1 MTIYINPG
9 EGLLE
14 KAAAPSERTVNWD
27 VHLTQLAESFMQ
39 DMDNFIGHRVFP
51 VVQVDKESNKYWKYP
66 PGTFSRHEMA
76 LREEMGVVAKANFT
90 LSDDYYN
97 VVFKALGHDI
107 SDRRL
112 ATARSPLMEYETSAQ
127 FLTEQALIDIEKN
140 FRDTG
145 FKAGVWDYEVGGH
158 ANTRTP
164 NLTYARAAAQT
175 VVKWD
180 APNGSPI
187 LDIVDAQRIIGQAT
201 GRRPNIMV
209 LGRNTYDKLRFHDD
223 IVDLIDSGQT
233 QGVAKVTLT
242 NLAFL
247 FELEEILVMD
257 AIENVNQL
265 NPKTVNNQYIG
276 GNHAL
281 LLYRSNRG
289 MPGFTDGSA
298 GYTFVLRN
306 EGLIPNAWGMFNE
319 SGMGISRYYS
329 RERRCETLEIDLA
342 YTQKIAGASLGCFF
356 RDIVG

>member
-1 MTIYINPG
+1 MTVYINPG
-9 EGLLE
+9 EGLME
-14 KAAAPSERTVNWD
+14 KAAGPSERTVNWD

-51 VVQVDKESNKYWKYP
+51 IVQVDKESDRYWKYP

-90 LSDDYYN
+90 LSDDFYN

-140 FRDTG
+140 FTEMA
-145 FKAGVWDYEVGGH
+145 FKAGVWDYEVTGH
-158 ANTRTP
+158 ASTNNATTFARTE
-164 NLTYARAAAQT
+164 NQN

-180 APNGSPI
+180 AASGSDPI
-187 LDIVDAQRIIGQAT
+187 RNIVDAQRIIGQST

-233 QGVAKVTLT
+233 QGVAKVTMM

-257 AIENVNQL
+257 AIENKSQL
-265 NPKTVNNQYIG
+265 NPDTVNNQYIG

-306 EGLIPNAWGMFNE
+306 GDLIPNAWGMFNE
-319 SGMGISRYYS
+319 GGMGISRYYS

-342 YTQKIAGASLGCFF
+342 YTQKISGASLGCMFA
-356 RDIVG
+356 DIVG